1 MVNITKSPSIMTSNT
16 ARIAAFAIAATMLA
30 MMAFMTLPAAEAAL
44 VKKLVIV
51 KITNNT
57 VKILNVN
64 IKVKDVANNN
74 KIVYV
79 KNVQVLSG
87 NTVTVNAP
95 IVISGNA
102 INVCAQVL
110 NIGFA
115 WQQCK
120 AVTFGDTF
128 VKTVTFTINNNR
140 N

>member
-1 MVNITKSPSIMTSNT
+1 MVNITTTTPSIMTSNT
-16 ARIAAFAIAATMLA
+16 ARIAAFGILATMVA
-30 MMAFMTLPAAEAAL
+30 MMAFVTLPAAEATL
-44 VKKLVIV
+44 VKKLLVI

-79 KNVQVLSG
+79 KDVNILSG
-87 NTVTVNAP
+87 NTITVQAP

-102 INVCAQVL
+102 VNVCAQVL
-110 NIGFA
+110 NAFA

-128 VKTVTFTINNNR
+128 VKTVSFSITKSS
-140 N
+140 